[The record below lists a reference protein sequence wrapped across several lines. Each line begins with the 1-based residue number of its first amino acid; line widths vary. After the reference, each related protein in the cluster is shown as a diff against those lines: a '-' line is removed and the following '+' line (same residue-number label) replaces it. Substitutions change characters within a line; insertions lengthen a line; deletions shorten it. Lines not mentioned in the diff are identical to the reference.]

1 MAAQELAPLMVAKGE
16 GAIVVTGNTG
26 ALRGVP
32 SFVGF
37 SPTKAS
43 QRILAECLARELGP
57 QGVHVAYLVTDAIID
72 MPVADSA
79 TNRMIFCPTH
89 RYRGRSFPHRP
100 PAALGQLLSG
110 GNPAIRGE
118 MVTNPHACARSHC
131 PGCFVSWA
139 VAIGG

>member
-1 MAAQELAPLMVAKGE
+1 MVAKAE

-32 SFVGF
+32 SFVCF

-57 QGVHVAYLVTDAIID
+57 QGVHVAYLVIDAMID

-79 TNRMIFCPTH
+79 TIRTNFFPNPPISWPKFSTSPISRARPAPIWWKSGH
-89 RYRGRSFPHRP
+89 SGRNGNQSACLRP
-100 PAALGQLLSG
+100 EPLSG
-110 GNPAIRGE
+110 VLR
-118 MVTNPHACARSHC
+118 
-131 PGCFVSWA
+131 
-139 VAIGG
+139 